1 MMWVA
6 SDRSERWVIW
16 MEEGEDVADDEEG
29 EGDVEGPGVLVLE
42 LLAEPVIVAEGGGD
56 EARWCGTRA

>member
-42 LLAEPVIVAEGGGD
+42 LLAEPVIVAEGGG
-56 EARWCGTRA
+56 